1 MAGGSRRAGPADF
14 RDQALALFLS
24 ARRTRASSEAFSPSS
39 CSADATELLAS
50 PGLKPR
56 LINADTAS
64 PACPVAWGRAAAA
77 GPSARPPAL
86 SFRTEVHT
94 SELQT
99 ILRIPYAP

>member
-1 MAGGSRRAGPADF
+1 MSYDMRISDCSSDVCPSDLKGGMAGGSRRAGPADF

-24 ARRTRASSEAFSPSS
+24 ARRTRASSEASSPSS
-39 CSADATELLAS
+39 CSADATALLAS

-77 GPSARPPAL
+77 GQIGRAH
-86 SFRTEVHT
+86 V
-94 SELQT
+94 
-99 ILRIPYAP
+99 